1 LLSPERFSDFCDQA
15 GQYHFRGWRCLSCGE
30 VLDPVILANR
40 RLPDKQPS
48 VAKK

>member
-1 LLSPERFSDFCDQA
+1 MSPERFSDFCDQA
-15 GQYHFRGWRCLSCGE
+15 GQYHFSGWRCLSCGE

-40 RLPDKQPS
+40 RLPDKQES

>member
-1 LLSPERFSDFCDQA
+1 MSPERFSDFCDQA

-40 RLPDKQPS
+40 RLPDKQS
-48 VAKK
+48 GSTKK